1 MIYFD
6 NAATTFFKP
15 PQVIDCVLDSLKN
28 PANANRGGHSLS
40 VAATAKITEVRNKV
54 ARMVNLSDP
63 LNVAFSQNCTSALNL
78 AILGSVK
85 RRGFHVITSVHEHN
99 SVLRPLFELRQRGII
114 SLSVLA
120 PDRENRLTA
129 QAVQNAFNKDTRLV
143 VLSHVSNVVGFVNDV
158 ASIGDLCRRAGVTFI
173 VDAAQSAGYTEI
185 DMQRRKSTCWLSR
198 RTRDCTAFRAAAA
211 FASMRKA
218 SPSPLFSA
226 EPARKAICSFNQR
239 TARTVLKRARSTRPP
254 YSRWARR

>member
-78 AILGSVK
+78 AILG
-85 RRGFHVITSVHEHN
+85 
-99 SVLRPLFELRQRGII
+99 
-114 SLSVLA
+114 A
-120 PDRENRLTA
+120 
-129 QAVQNAFNKDTRLV
+129 
-143 VLSHVSNVVGFVNDV
+143 
-158 ASIGDLCRRAGVTFI
+158 
-173 VDAAQSAGYTEI
+173 
-185 DMQRRKSTCWLSR
+185 
-198 RTRDCTAFRAAAA
+198 
-211 FASMRKA
+211 
-218 SPSPLFSA
+218 
-226 EPARKAICSFNQR
+226 
-239 TARTVLKRARSTRPP
+239 
-254 YSRWARR
+254 

>member
-185 DMQRRKSTCWLSR
+185 DMQRMKIDLL
-198 RTRDCTAFRAAAA
+198 AFPAHKGLHGIQGCGCLCFNEESKRLAKQSAPPT
-211 FASMRKA
+211 KGQ
-218 SPSPLFSA
+218 PGLF
-226 EPARKAICSFNQR
+226 
-239 TARTVLKRARSTRPP
+239 
-254 YSRWARR
+254 

>member
-158 ASIGDLCRRAGVTFI
+158 ASIGDLCRRA
-173 VDAAQSAGYTEI
+173 
-185 DMQRRKSTCWLSR
+185 
-198 RTRDCTAFRAAAA
+198 
-211 FASMRKA
+211 
-218 SPSPLFSA
+218 
-226 EPARKAICSFNQR
+226 
-239 TARTVLKRARSTRPP
+239 
-254 YSRWARR
+254 

>member
-63 LNVAFSQNCTSALNL
+63 
-78 AILGSVK
+78 
-85 RRGFHVITSVHEHN
+85 
-99 SVLRPLFELRQRGII
+99 
-114 SLSVLA
+114 
-120 PDRENRLTA
+120 
-129 QAVQNAFNKDTRLV
+129 FNKDTRLV

-185 DMQRRKSTCWLSR
+185 DMQRMK
-198 RTRDCTAFRAAAA
+198 
-211 FASMRKA
+211 
-218 SPSPLFSA
+218 
-226 EPARKAICSFNQR
+226 I
-239 TARTVLKRARSTRPP
+239 
-254 YSRWARR
+254 